1 MARELPQAQTPC
13 RCRLILPITACA
25 VSETSIL
32 STRMTCVPPCR
43 RRRIVSTWA
52 ANAFSS
58 RAPADAIMA
67 TCRSPGSNQGVPDS
81 FRRAPMLERE
91 GGDNRSVLGVGFG
104 RAPNLGAIYE
114 DFSNSAVVEPTMPPM

>member
-1 MARELPQAQTPC
+1 MLGVGPCCYHPLETSRFGEYQRPTRHNPPQSTYPLDVETEMAHELPQAQTPC

-67 TCRSPGSNQGVPDS
+67 TCRSPP
-81 FRRAPMLERE
+81 
-91 GGDNRSVLGVGFG
+91 
-104 RAPNLGAIYE
+104 
-114 DFSNSAVVEPTMPPM
+114 